1 MNSFRS
7 LFSNQNFNNYL
18 LVGILLIT
26 IFIIPLFPAEWL
38 RLLYKLFYSLI
49 FFVSALSLKQAR
61 KVMLIIAMGS
71 FIIMWLSE
79 LLHMPLLEPVSELIV
94 ALFFI
99 IIVIKL
105 LIQIAGRK
113 EVDSVVILESISGY
127 LLMGVM
133 FTFLCVFVS
142 LIDPS
147 SFYFPGEGSP
157 NISDL
162 MYFSFVSL
170 TTLGYG
176 DILPV
181 LPQARTLAMLI
192 AVSGQLYLTIV
203 IAILVGKFLVS
214 RSNPAS

>member
-1 MNSFRS
+1 M
-7 LFSNQNFNNYL
+7 
-18 LVGILLIT
+18 
-26 IFIIPLFPAEWL
+26 
-38 RLLYKLFYSLI
+38 
-49 FFVSALSLKQAR
+49 KQAR
-61 KVMLIIAMGS
+61 KLMLTIAMGS

-79 LLHMPLLEPVSELIV
+79 FLHMQLLESIAELTV
-94 ALFFI
+94 AVFFI
-99 IIVIKL
+99 IVVIKL
-105 LIQIAGRK
+105 LIQIAGSK
-113 EVDSVVILESISGY
+113 EVDSAVILESISGY

-176 DILPV
+176 DILPI

-203 IAILVGKFLVS
+203 IALLV
-214 RSNPAS
+214 

>member
-7 LFSNQNFNNYL
+7 LFSNQTFNDYL

-26 IFIIPLFPAEWL
+26 IFIIPLFPADWH

-61 KVMLIIAMGS
+61 KLMLIIAMGS

-79 LLHMPLLEPVSELIV
+79 LLHMPLLESISELTV

-99 IIVIKL
+99 IVVIKL
-105 LIQIAGRK
+105 LIQIAGSK

-142 LIDPS
+142 LIYPS
-147 SFYFPGEGSP
+147 SFYFPGEVSP

-176 DILPV
+176 DILPI

-214 RSNPAS
+214 RSDPAN